1 MCGICG
7 FVNKWDKEKKEK
19 NLDLMLKR
27 IIHRGPDGEGK
38 YIDDCVAL
46 GHRRLSIID
55 IDGGKQP
62 IYNEDG
68 NLIIIFNG
76 EIYNYKE
83 LKEDLV
89 KCGHEF
95 STKSDTE
102 VILHGFEE
110 YGEGILDKLRGMFA
124 FVIWDKN
131 KKELFGA
138 RDHFGI
144 KPFYYYYTDGKFMF
158 ASAIKAFLDN
168 EDFVKKVTRDVIPAY
183 LSFNYSPLNDTF
195 FKVVYKLEP
204 GYYFRYKDGKLDL
217 NKYFNLTFDEKSD
230 DFDKLVDDIS
240 KTMEESVKHHM
251 ISDVEVGSFL
261 SSGIDSSYIVSLA
274 KPNKTYT
281 VGSDDPRY
289 DETSYAKDLAS
300 KLGIENISKAITKE

>member
-7 FVNKWDKEKKEK
+7 FVNKWDEKKKEK

-38 YIDDCVAL
+38 YIDENVAL

-55 IDGGKQP
+55 LEGGKQP

-83 LKEDLV
+83 LKDDLV

-102 VILHGFEE
+102 VILHGYEE

-131 KKELFGA
+131 NKELFGA

-144 KPFYYYYTDGKFMF
+144 KPFYYYYTDDKFMF
-158 ASAIKAFLDN
+158 ASEIKAFLDN
-168 EDFVKKVTRDVIPAY
+168 EDFVKELNRDVIPAY

-195 FKVVYKLEP
+195 FKNVYKLEP
-204 GYYFRYKDGKLDL
+204 GYYFRYKNGKLDL
-217 NKYFNLTFDEKSD
+217 NKYFNFN
-230 DFDKLVDDIS
+230 F
-240 KTMEESVKHHM
+240 
-251 ISDVEVGSFL
+251 
-261 SSGIDSSYIVSLA
+261 
-274 KPNKTYT
+274 
-281 VGSDDPRY
+281 
-289 DETSYAKDLAS
+289 
-300 KLGIENISKAITKE
+300 

>member
-7 FVNKWDKEKKEK
+7 FVNKWDEKKKNK

-38 YIDDCVAL
+38 YIDESVAL

-55 IDGGKQP
+55 LDGGKQP

-83 LKEDLV
+83 LKDDLV

-102 VILHGFEE
+102 VILHGYEE

-131 KKELFGA
+131 NKELFGA

-144 KPFYYYYTDGKFMF
+144 KPFYYYYTDDKFMF
-158 ASAIKAFLDN
+158 ASEIKAF
-168 EDFVKKVTRDVIPAY
+168 
-183 LSFNYSPLNDTF
+183 
-195 FKVVYKLEP
+195 
-204 GYYFRYKDGKLDL
+204 
-217 NKYFNLTFDEKSD
+217 
-230 DFDKLVDDIS
+230 
-240 KTMEESVKHHM
+240 
-251 ISDVEVGSFL
+251 
-261 SSGIDSSYIVSLA
+261 
-274 KPNKTYT
+274 
-281 VGSDDPRY
+281 
-289 DETSYAKDLAS
+289 
-300 KLGIENISKAITKE
+300 